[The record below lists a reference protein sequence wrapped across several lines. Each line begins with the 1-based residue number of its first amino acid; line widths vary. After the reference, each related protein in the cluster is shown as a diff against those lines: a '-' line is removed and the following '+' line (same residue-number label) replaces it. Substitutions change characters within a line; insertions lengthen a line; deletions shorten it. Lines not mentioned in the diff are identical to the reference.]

1 MQQTIGQRVKNQQ
14 KHIADYVGKS
24 DRNVL
29 CNLLTG
35 DPECLDAV
43 EAHLPAYRE
52 RLYTPTVTLSLF
64 MAQVL
69 SSDGSCQNTVNTFVV
84 NRVFNGLEPCSTGT
98 SAYCKARQSLPL
110 EMVSGIARQT
120 GGVLVEHTPKT
131 WHWRN
136 RRVKLVDGT
145 TVTMPDT
152 PENQAVYPQ
161 QNGQK
166 PGLGFP
172 IARIVGLICLE
183 SGAVLDAAIGPFK
196 GKGAS
201 EHALFRQLLDTLKP
215 GDVVLA
221 DRYYCSYWLIAELL
235 GRGVDVV
242 FGQHGARKTDF
253 RKGKRLGARDHIV
266 EWTKPLA
273 CPKWMEKE
281 EYKNFPETLRI
292 RETKVAGKVLV
303 TTILSSSDVSKSEL
317 SELYKQRWQVELD
330 LRNIK
335 TTLGM
340 ETLSCM
346 TPQMNEKEMWVY
358 LLSYNLIRLLMCQ
371 AALQTDICPRQIS
384 FKHTLQVWVAWS
396 NHPWEAIENG
406 QKALLF
412 MLIAEQRVGNRYG
425 RVEPRAVKKRPK
437 PYPRLMKPRGQ
448 ARDEIRKYGH
458 PKKLK

>member
-1 MQQTIGQRVKNQQ
+1 MQQSTGQRVKNQHKQ
-14 KHIADYVGKS
+14 VANYVRESNCGS
-24 DRNVL
+24 F
-29 CNLLTG
+29 CNLLTAPG
-35 DPECLDAV
+35 CLEMV
-43 EAHLPAYRE
+43 EAHSPANRK
-52 RLYTPTVTLSLF
+52 RLYTPAVTLSLF

-69 SSDGSCQNTVNTFVV
+69 SSDGSCQNTVNNFVV
-84 NRVFNGLEPCSTGT
+84 NRVFNGLKPCSTGT
-98 SAYCKARQSLPL
+98 SAYCKARQNLRL
-110 EMVSGIARQT
+110 EMVSVIARQM
-120 GGVLVEHTPKT
+120 GRVLVEHTPKA
-131 WHWRN
+131 WYWRN

-201 EHALFRQLLDTLKP
+201 EHALFRQLLDTLSP
-215 GDVVLA
+215 DDVVLA

-235 GRGVDVV
+235 SRGVDVV
-242 FGQHGARKTDF
+242 FGQHGVRKTDF

-266 EWTKPLA
+266 EWKKPSA

-281 EYKNFPETLRI
+281 DYKNFPESLRI
-292 RETKVAGKVLV
+292 RESKAAGKVLV
-303 TTILSSSDVSKSEL
+303 TTILSATDVSKSEL
-317 SELYKQRWQVELD
+317 SGLYKQRWHVELD
-330 LRNIK
+330 FRNIK

-346 TPQMNEKEMWVY
+346 TSQMNEKEMWVY

-371 AALQTDICPRQIS
+371 AALQMDICPRQIS
-384 FKHTLQVWVAWS
+384 FKHTLQVWMAWS
-396 NHPWEAIENG
+396 NHRREAIENV
-406 QKALLF
+406 QRTYLF
-412 MLIAEQRVGNRYG
+412 VLIAEQRVGNRSG

-437 PYPRLMKPRGQ
+437 PYPRLMKPRSV